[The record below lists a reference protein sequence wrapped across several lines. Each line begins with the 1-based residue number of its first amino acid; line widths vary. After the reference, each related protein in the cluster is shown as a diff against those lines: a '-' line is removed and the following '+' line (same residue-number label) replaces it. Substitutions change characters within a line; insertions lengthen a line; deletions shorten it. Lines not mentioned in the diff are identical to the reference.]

1 MAGVEAPRCD
11 PLSANWCSSGA
22 DRNLPYPLC
31 DADGF
36 SKVTARHARWR
47 YEYSRIVPIAFVLLI
62 ACYPF
67 GDAVA
72 QTCSVSGSS
81 VTLASGSCAIAPNTT
96 LNGSPGVH
104 TTTGAQVTTN
114 NVTINPFNGGS
125 TGGLADTN
133 GIVTFSSG
141 SIIEGNFATA
151 ASAQTGGQIIFQPGS
166 VINPATG
173 GGEIA
178 LLANGVG
185 SQITATGLSVHV
197 NGNGGDV
204 AAKATGGG
212 SIFLNQGTTISFPA
226 GGGGRT
232 FSNWTR

>member
-11 PLSANWCSSGA
+11 PLPANWRGSGA
-22 DRNLPYPLC
+22 GRNLSYQLC
-31 DADGF
+31 DPDGF
-36 SKVTARHARWR
+36 SKVTAQHARWR

-104 TTTGAQVTTN
+104 TTTGAQVATN

-125 TGGLADTN
+125 IGGLAETM
-133 GIVTFSSG
+133 GTITFSPG

-151 ASAQTGGQIIFQPGS
+151 ASAQTSGQIIFQPGS

>member
-1 MAGVEAPRCD
+1 MAGVEAPRCE
-11 PLSANWCSSGA
+11 PLPANWRRSGA
-22 DRNLPYPLC
+22 DRNLSCQLC
-31 DADGF
+31 DPDRF
-36 SKVTARHARWR
+36 SKVTAHHARWR
-47 YEYSRIVPIAFVLLI
+47 YGYSRIVPIAFVLLI

-72 QTCSVSGSS
+72 QTCTVSGSS

-114 NVTINPFNGGS
+114 DVTINPFNGGS
-125 TGGLADTN
+125 IGGLAETN
-133 GIVTFSSG
+133 GIITFSSG

-178 LLANGVG
+178 LLANGTG
-185 SQITATGLSVHV
+185 SQITATGLSV
-197 NGNGGDV
+197 
-204 AAKATGGG
+204 
-212 SIFLNQGTTISFPA
+212 PA
-226 GGGGRT
+226 
-232 FSNWTR
+232 